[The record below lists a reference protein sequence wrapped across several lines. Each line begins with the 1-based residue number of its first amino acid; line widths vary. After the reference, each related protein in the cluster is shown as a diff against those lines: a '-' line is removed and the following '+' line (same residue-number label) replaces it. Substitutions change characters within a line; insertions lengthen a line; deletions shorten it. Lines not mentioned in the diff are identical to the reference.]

1 MLLVLEKLL
10 EADPEG
16 RVDCFGLTDGA
27 NPVDPAT
34 ICGCVSTTVLGGTV
48 SWRTLHIFSSN
59 TVTLCECGHIL
70 QMFFHAIGICGLDL

>member
-10 EADPEG
+10 EANPEG

-34 ICGCVSTTVLGGTV
+34 ICGCVSTTVLG
-48 SWRTLHIFSSN
+48 
-59 TVTLCECGHIL
+59 IL
-70 QMFFHAIGICGLDL
+70 EIKNNNIIIIKNCWQWKAGRERLTP